1 MSRDDKPGT
10 IFTFVLGVSVGALAA
25 LLLAP
30 KSGDELRADILDG
43 ASDGVKHVRAGSQ
56 KLKRKVEKVVADAQD
71 QVADAIGAGEDAY
84 REAKG

>member
-1 MSRDDKPGT
+1 MSPNDIGT

-30 KSGDELRADILDG
+30 KSGNELRADILEG
-43 ASDGVKHVRAGSQ
+43 ASDGIKQVRSGS
-56 KLKRKVEKVVADAQD
+56 KRLKRKAEKVVDDVQD
-71 QVADAIGAGEDAY
+71 QVADAVEAGEGAY